1 MSENELAVGGNRM
14 RKLNRGAMLLA
25 IYCLL
30 LPSALVSL
38 AYGTDKKEIV
48 RQARQSYYNLAN
60 AGMNEFRCQLLPD
73 WDATFKTL
81 KADPIGR
88 DQVLPILRKTHFEL
102 LVGPDGASTVSHRS
116 ELVPP
121 NEDVAERVRKA
132 TGGTE
137 QVLTGFLQTWSGFM
151 VKPTPLPDAASDY
164 QFEDLGDKYRL
175 TIKEASADALILM
188 GRDFQIEEM
197 KAATPEFSATIRPK
211 FVRIKNQFILS
222 SYDGVYKAGSGD
234 PQELSVEI
242 EYGDVQGL
250 SLPSK
255 VAATVRLP
263 SGAVAFPL
271 IFTDCQVKKR

>member
-14 RKLNRGAMLLA
+14 RKLKRGAMLLA

-30 LPSALVSL
+30 LPSALESL
-38 AYGTDKKEIV
+38 AHGTDKKEIV

-60 AGMNEFRCQLLPD
+60 AGMNEFRCQVLPD
-73 WDATFKTL
+73 WDTTFKTL

-137 QVLTGFLQTWSGFM
+137 QVLTGFLHTWSGFM
-151 VKPTPLPDAASDY
+151 VKPTPLPDAARSPS
-164 QFEDLGDKYRL
+164 ENCRL
-175 TIKEASADALILM
+175 KGASATENRI
-188 GRDFQIEEM
+188 
-197 KAATPEFSATIRPK
+197 
-211 FVRIKNQFILS
+211 VRTASQRSPHEARRNARRGASRRQ
-222 SYDGVYKAGSGD
+222 
-234 PQELSVEI
+234 
-242 EYGDVQGL
+242 
-250 SLPSK
+250 PS
-255 VAATVRLP
+255 
-263 SGAVAFPL
+263 PL
-271 IFTDCQVKKR
+271 